1 MTAVR
6 SSDAPKSNGAWLG
19 RRISRADGVAKVT
32 GKADYAAEHDPAG
45 VVHATVVESTVASGR
60 IRTLDARAAQRMPGV
75 LRILTHTDGKQLKS
89 CPMVPAGSVMESFL
103 PLQDDRIRYSGQ
115 PIALVIAETLEQ
127 ATEAARLV
135 RVDYEAQPW
144 VSDIDDPA
152 AKTIEIPGPAAS
164 DSHRGDAR
172 DALAT
177 AAVRVEG
184 IYTTSREYNCP
195 MEPLAT
201 IASWDSAGSLTVWQP
216 SQWAEGARRAFS
228 DWFAIPMEKVRV
240 ISPYVGGG
248 FGAKVSAHADAALAA
263 LAAREMR
270 LPVKLELTRP
280 QNFTG
285 HGLRPAIRQK
295 LALGASAD
303 GKLQALTHENVN
315 ETSFDDVYVE
325 GGGATAKVMYAVPNL
340 DATQKLV
347 RINSFTPSWKR
358 APGEAIGA
366 YALESAMDELAY
378 ALHLDPI
385 ELRLRNYADVDPETK
400 KPWSTRRL
408 REAYAAGAEAFG
420 WARRS
425 PAPRSMRDGHQ
436 LIGWGMAGGAFPN
449 VHTPGEARV
458 TIFADG
464 SVEVA
469 SSAAEIGNGTYTIVG
484 QTAADALGVP
494 FAQVHVKLGDTSL
507 PRAPVA
513 GVSQIANLLTGAV
526 HKSALAA
533 REELLAI
540 AANHKASPFKKK
552 RANDFTIKDGKIAP
566 TDGSAK
572 AITFAEL
579 MQAVGRN
586 RIDVTRDTMPAG
598 KTSEEERRAAFNS
611 FKYMAPPTNDYSTYA
626 WCAQFVEV
634 RVDED
639 YRTIRVSRMV
649 GAFDSGWLY
658 NPQLVESQW
667 KGGMIMGLG
676 EALLEAVHV
685 DRRYGRI
692 TNNNLAEYIV
702 PVNADIPDIKVISVG
717 EPDHHAS
724 ALGGKTV
731 GEIGAVGTA
740 AAIANAVFHATGTRV
755 RDLPI
760 TMEKLM

>member
-1 MTAVR
+1 MMAV
-6 SSDAPKSNGAWLG
+6 SSSGARKGNGAFLG
-19 RRISRADGVAKVT
+19 RGLSRADGAAKVT
-32 GKADYAAEHDPAG
+32 GKADYALEHDLSG
-45 VVHATVVESTVASGR
+45 GVHAAVVESTVASGR
-60 IRTLDARAAQRMPGV
+60 IRKIDAEAAKKMPGV
-75 LRILTHTDGKQLKS
+75 LRILTHTDGKRLKS

-115 PIALVIAETLEQ
+115 PIALVIASTLEQ
-127 ATEAARLV
+127 ASEAARHV
-135 RVDYEAQPW
+135 SVDYEIQPP

-152 AKTIEIPGPAAS
+152 AKTIEIPGAAA

-172 DALAT
+172 GALAT
-177 AAVRVEG
+177 AAVRVEA
-184 IYTTSREYNCP
+184 IYTTPREYACP

-201 IASWDSAGSLTVWQP
+201 IASWDQAGNLTVRQP
-216 SQWAEGARRAFS
+216 SQWVEGARRAFS

-248 FGAKVSAHADAALAA
+248 FGSKVGAHADAALAA
-263 LAAREMR
+263 LAAREMQ
-270 LPVKLELTRP
+270 LPVKLALTRP

-295 LALGASAD
+295 LTLGASAD
-303 GKLQALTHENVN
+303 GKLEALTHENVN
-315 ETSFDDVYVE
+315 ETSFDDVYIE
-325 GGGATAKVMYAVPNL
+325 GGGATARVMYAVPNL

-385 ELRLRNYADVDPETK
+385 ELRLRNYADVDPDTK

-425 PAPRSMRDGHQ
+425 PEPRSMREGHQ

-449 VHTPGEARV
+449 VHTPGEASV
-458 TIFADG
+458 TILANG

-469 SSAAEIGNGTYTIVG
+469 SSAADIGTGTYTILG
-484 QTAADALGVP
+484 QTAADVLGVP
-494 FAQVHVKLGDTSL
+494 FASVHVKLGDTSL

-513 GVSQIANLLTGAV
+513 GVSQIANLMTGAV
-526 HKSALAA
+526 HKAASAA
-533 REELLAI
+533 REELLAL
-540 AANHKASPFKKK
+540 AANHKASPFKKT
-552 RANDFTIKDGKIAP
+552 RTNDFTIDDGTIAP

-579 MQAVGRN
+579 LQAVGRD
-586 RIDVTRDTMPAG
+586 RIDVTRDTMPVG

-611 FKYMAPPTNDYSTYA
+611 FKYMAPPTGDYSTYA

-639 YRTIRVSRMV
+639 YGTVRVSRMV
-649 GAFDSGWLY
+649 GAFNSGWLY
-658 NPQLVESQW
+658 NPQLAESQW

-717 EPDHHAS
+717 EPDRHAS

-731 GEIGAVGTA
+731 GEIGVVGAA
-740 AAIANAVFHATGTRV
+740 AAIANAVFHATGKRI